1 MAFPWDEMDD
11 DENVLLDVNP
21 AFARLTWPLVELAL
35 ITGVIWLLIGFID
48 SPRIAPGDLAGLRDF
63 LLIMWPILVAWR
75 VAKPGLE
82 WLGERF
88 VLTDRRII
96 LRRGLLRPRV
106 VTVDLRTVRGVERRG
121 NVLQVRVSPFGPPM
135 AIRDVPSA
143 RKVAKMVNRMT

>member
-11 DENVLLDVNP
+11 DEDVLLDVNP

-63 LLIMWPILVAWR
+63 LLIMWPILVAWC

-88 VLTDRRII
+88 VLTNRRII

-121 NVLQVRVSPFGPPM
+121 NVLQLRVSPFGPPM

>member
-11 DENVLLDVNP
+11 DEDVLLDVNP

-75 VAKPGLE
+75 VVKPGLE

-106 VTVDLRTVRGVERRG
+106 VTVDLRSVRGVERRG

>member
-11 DENVLLDVNP
+11 DEDVLLDVNP

-121 NVLQVRVSPFGPPM
+121 NVLQVRVSPFGSPM